1 MSENDNN
8 QDIISSIKK
17 LLAEAPV
24 VLFMKGTPEAPECGF
39 SATAIQILK
48 ACGHPFA
55 YVNILEQSDIRTHL
69 KEVTDWP
76 TFPQLI
82 VEGELIGGSDILR
95 EMYDE
100 GELQGILDKV
110 AEKNPS
116 DAEQS

>member
-8 QDIISSIKK
+8 QEIINSIKQ
-17 LLAEAPV
+17 LLADAPV

-55 YVNILEQSDIRTHL
+55 YVNILEQPEIRAHL
-69 KEVTDWP
+69 KEVTEWP

-95 EMYDE
+95 EMYDAD
-100 GELQGILDKV
+100 ELQEILDKV
-110 AEKNPS
+110 AVKES
-116 DAEQS
+116 ATEQS